1 MRPNPTRAWGP
12 DPHSCPPA
20 PPTLVHSAL
29 DDQALLGLMLRRA
42 VQGPHGD
49 PGKNTHRLAGA
60 LLERFSGLG
69 AVVAAEPGE
78 LARAPGLDPV
88 ALSDLKLLR
97 ELAIRLARDETC
109 RRPVITSW
117 PMSGR
122 RSRMSPANS
131 SGPCFWTGATTCSVM
146 SWSRTAQWITR
157 LFTHAKSFAGPSS
170 FRPPP

>member
-97 ELAIRLARDETC
+97 ELAIRLARGGAGAALC
-109 RRPVITSW
+109 RAAQI
-117 PMSGR
+117 
-122 RSRMSPANS
+122 SRQVSH
-131 SGPCFWTGATTCSVM
+131 SGPEAS
-146 SWSRTAQWITR
+146 SRWW
-157 LFTHAKSFAGPSS
+157 
-170 FRPPP
+170 RPLRC